1 MFPLLDLHQLFF
13 FFFFSFTSTLVLML
27 GFKLENIINHRLH
40 QNHHSNVLSLQDIKL
55 LRKARN
61 MRRSE
66 AEGWEAA
73 AMYFWQLCSTSELTN
88 YSSKSIQLL
97 LFSYGH
103 RKLQITSLYS
113 ERTAM
118 TGITIQEIVDFGDGD
133 FYREL
138 LSKTIIKTWS
148 ELAKLAAKHLRFMN
162 WPCWLPAAGSPCFHI
177 LTPNTHFPSGNLQ
190 PEPGQMSRS
199 WINLPEFTVR
209 NYVLFHDCTD
219 LQHWKKNDLK
229 PFE

>member
-1 MFPLLDLHQLFF
+1 MFPLLDLHQLF

-40 QNHHSNVLSLQDIKL
+40 QNHHSNALSLQDMRL

-66 AEGWEAA
+66 AAGWEAP
-73 AMYFWQLCSTSELTN
+73 AMYYWQLCSTSELTN

-118 TGITIQEIVDFGDGD
+118 TGITIQETVDFGDGD
-133 FYREL
+133 FYRKL
-138 LSKTIIKTWS
+138 LSKTIIKIWAGKASSQTS
-148 ELAKLAAKHLRFMN
+148 PLHELALLASGCRFSMF
-162 WPCWLPAAGSPCFHI
+162 SH
-177 LTPNTHFPSGNLQ
+177 SD
-190 PEPGQMSRS
+190 
-199 WINLPEFTVR
+199 
-209 NYVLFHDCTD
+209 Y
-219 LQHWKKNDLK
+219 
-229 PFE
+229 